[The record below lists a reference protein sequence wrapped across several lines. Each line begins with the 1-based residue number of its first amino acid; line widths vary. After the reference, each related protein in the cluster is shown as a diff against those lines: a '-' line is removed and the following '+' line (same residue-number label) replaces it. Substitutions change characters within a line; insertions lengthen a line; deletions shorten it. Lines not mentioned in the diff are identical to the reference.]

1 VLTEILRQATIAN
14 PNQIAIVYGDL
25 RLSYQ
30 KLLEQIESL
39 QAGLESIGIKEGD
52 CIAILLPNCPE
63 FAISFYAANALG
75 SIVLPLNHLFKAE
88 EISYYLNDS
97 GAKAIITDSLRA
109 QTCKEI
115 LSKLEVPIEVIV
127 TDEAQPK
134 ISRSLSDLMLP
145 TGNRA
150 SQAQPQASSV
160 AIYQYSSGSTGRP
173 KRVSRTQQNLL
184 CEVHNFAATAQVNP
198 SDRVLCVVP
207 LYHAHGLGNCL
218 LAATCNG
225 ATLVILEPV
234 LKDNVPVEVP
244 FVFRCA
250 RVLELIDQE
259 GITIF
264 PAVPYIC
271 NALAETPFAPDIHLD
286 KLRLCFSAGNFL
298 GQDIFEKFLQRFNI
312 PVRQLY
318 GCTEAGSVAINLE
331 PDVSTTQ
338 RSVGKP
344 LRNNDICIL
353 DDYGQALPS
362 GEVGEVVIKSGALT
376 QSYDNMPELNQSA
389 FREGAFFTGDLGKFD
404 DQGRLY
410 ITGRKKI
417 LIDTGGRKVDP
428 IEVEDILLMHPKVEE
443 AVVVGSQGAHAS
455 EIVKAVLVLKS
466 AGTCSDQ
473 EIFAHC
479 KQHLAEFKIP
489 KVVEFRDEI
498 PKSPLG
504 KILRKALV

>member
-1 VLTEILRQATIAN
+1 VLTEILRQAAIAD
-14 PNQIAIVYGDL
+14 PDQIAIICGDL

-30 KLLEQIESL
+30 ELLGQIESL

-63 FAISFYAANALG
+63 FVISFYATNALG
-75 SIVLPLNHLFKAE
+75 GIVLPLNHLFKTE
-88 EISYYLNDS
+88 EISHYLNDS

-109 QTCKEI
+109 QACKEI
-115 LSKLEVPIEVIV
+115 LSKLDVQIEIIV
-127 TDEAQPK
+127 TDEPQPEIGK
-134 ISRSLSDLMLP
+134 FLSNLMLP
-145 TGNRA
+145 TGT
-150 SQAQPQASSV
+150 QAGQTQPEASSV

-173 KRVSRTQQNLL
+173 KRVSRTQHNLL
-184 CEVHNFAATAQVNP
+184 CEVQNFAATAHVST
-198 SDRVLCVVP
+198 SDRILCVVP

-250 RVLELIDQE
+250 RVLELIEQE

-298 GQDIFEKFLQRFNI
+298 GQDIFDKFLQRFNI

-318 GCTEAGSVAINLE
+318 GCTEAGSIAINLDPE
-331 PDVSTTQ
+331 VTTTQ

-344 LRNNDICIL
+344 LQNNDIRIL
-353 DDYGQALPS
+353 DDHGQVLPP
-362 GEVGEVVIKSGALT
+362 GEVGEVVIKSSALT
-376 QSYDNMPELNQSA
+376 QGYDNMPELNLTA
-389 FREGAFFTGDLGKFD
+389 FQEGAFFTGDLGKFD
-404 DQGRLY
+404 EQGRLY

-428 IEVEDILLMHPKVEE
+428 IEVEDILLMHPKVGE

-466 AGTCSDQ
+466 AGECSDQ

-479 KQHLAEFKIP
+479 KQYLAEFKIP